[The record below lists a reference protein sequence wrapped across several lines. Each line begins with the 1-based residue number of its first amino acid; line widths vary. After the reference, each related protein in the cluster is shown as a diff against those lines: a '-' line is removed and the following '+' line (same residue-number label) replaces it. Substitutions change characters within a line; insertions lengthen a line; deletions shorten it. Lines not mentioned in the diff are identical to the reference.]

1 METACK
7 KSNDTCRKK
16 ELKHYTYH
24 KSSNPFTIQNS
35 ASHDTLKARVFRNN
49 TIPLRIYV
57 I

>member
-35 ASHDTLKARVFRNN
+35 VSHDTLKARVFRNN
-49 TIPLRIYV
+49 TIPLRIYL